1 MGSLFMCVFAL
12 VLSVAYS
19 QSVTD
24 LANGVFHSLDANKDG
39 TLELGELEGYFNT
52 GDIDG
57 DGKISKSD
65 FLTLLQGN
73 KVFAEKEFAKYDAN
87 SDGTITL
94 DDVKLIFNQLDVDS
108 DGKVTQVEFQAKY
121 PTVLMIHVNA
131 GTPVGK

>member
-1 MGSLFMCVFAL
+1 M
-12 VLSVAYS
+12 AYS

-39 TLELGELEGYFNT
+39 TLVLGELEGYFNT
-52 GDIDG
+52 GDLDG
-57 DGKISKSD
+57 DGKISKGD

-73 KVFAEKEFAKYDAN
+73 KGLAEKEFAKYDAN

-121 PTVLMIHVNA
+121 PTVLMIHGNN